1 MLEFKNVTKYFQDG
15 NQKIEA
21 VKPTTL
27 KFNKNELIAII
38 GPSGSGKST
47 FLTMAGA
54 LQTPSSGDIII
65 NNREVSQMSQ
75 KALANTRMQEIGFI
89 LQATNLV
96 PFLTVKQ
103 QFKLLEKQ
111 KKDVLSQTDYNQLMS
126 QLNLEAIENK
136 LPSEISGGQKQRVA
150 IAKALYTKP
159 SIILADEPTASLD
172 TENAMEVMKI
182 LKEQTLDK
190 NKTCIVVTHDE
201 RLTTYCDKV
210 YHMEDGALNLTYFLE
225 MKLALLVP
233 CLVFLKYHF

>member
-1 MLEFKNVTKYFQDG
+1 MLEFKNVTKSFKDG
-15 NQKIEA
+15 NQRIEA
-21 VKPTTL
+21 VKPTSL

-54 LQTPSSGDIII
+54 LQTPTSGEIII
-65 NNREVSQMSQ
+65 NDKHVSQLSL
-75 KALANTRMQEIGFI
+75 KELAKTRMQEISFI

-96 PFLTVKQ
+96 PFLNVKQ
-103 QFKLLEKQ
+103 QFKLLQNQ
-111 KKDVLSQTDYNQLMS
+111 KKDVLDEASYNQLVN
-126 QLNLEAIENK
+126 QLDIAVLENK

-172 TENAMEVMKI
+172 TNNAMEVMKI
-182 LKEQTLDK
+182 LKEQTMEQ

-201 RLTTYCDKV
+201 RLTEYCDSV
-210 YHMEDGALNLTYFLE
+210 YHMEDGMLTLTQDN
-225 MKLALLVP
+225 KS
-233 CLVFLKYHF
+233 

>member
-1 MLEFKNVTKYFQDG
+1 MLEFKNVTKIFKDG
-15 NQKIEA
+15 NQTIEA
-21 VKPTTL
+21 VKPTSL

-54 LQTPSSGDIII
+54 LQTPTSGEIII
-65 NNREVSQMSQ
+65 NDKHVSQLSL
-75 KALANTRMQEIGFI
+75 KELAKTRMQEIGFI

-96 PFLTVKQ
+96 PFLNVKQ
-103 QFKLLEKQ
+103 QFKLLQKQ
-111 KKDVLSQTDYNQLMS
+111 KKDVLDEASYNQLVK
-126 QLNLEAIENK
+126 QLDIAVLENK

-172 TENAMEVMKI
+172 TNNAMEVMKI
-182 LKEQTLDK
+182 LKEQTMEQ

-201 RLTTYCDKV
+201 RLTEYCDSV
-210 YHMEDGALNLTYFLE
+210 YHMEDGMLTLTQDN
-225 MKLALLVP
+225 KS
-233 CLVFLKYHF
+233 

>member
-21 VKPTTL
+21 VKPTSL
-27 KFNKNELIAII
+27 KFNQTELIAII

-54 LQTPSSGDIII
+54 LQTPTSGEILI
-65 NNREVSQMSQ
+65 NGKEVSQMSQ

-103 QFKLLEKQ
+103 QFKLLVKQ
-111 KKDVLSQTDYNQLMS
+111 KKDVLSQTEYKQLMS

-150 IAKALYTKP
+150 IAKALYTQP

-172 TENAMEVMKI
+172 TQNAMEVMEI
-182 LKEQTLDK
+182 LKAQTSEK

-201 RLTTYCDKV
+201 RLTSYCDKV
-210 YHMEDGALNLTYFLE
+210 YHMEDGVLTQT
-225 MKLALLVP
+225 
-233 CLVFLKYHF
+233 

>member
-27 KFNKNELIAII
+27 KFNQNELTAII

-47 FLTMAGA
+47 CLTMAGA

-75 KALANTRMQEIGFI
+75 KALARTRMQEIGFI

-103 QFKLLEKQ
+103 QFILLKKQ
-111 KKDVLSQTDYNQLMS
+111 KKTS
-126 QLNLEAIENK
+126 
-136 LPSEISGGQKQRVA
+136 
-150 IAKALYTKP
+150 
-159 SIILADEPTASLD
+159 
-172 TENAMEVMKI
+172 
-182 LKEQTLDK
+182 
-190 NKTCIVVTHDE
+190 
-201 RLTTYCDKV
+201 
-210 YHMEDGALNLTYFLE
+210 
-225 MKLALLVP
+225 
-233 CLVFLKYHF
+233 

>member
-15 NQKIEA
+15 NKKIEA
-21 VKPTTL
+21 VKPTSL
-27 KFNKNELIAII
+27 KFEQNELIAIV

-54 LQTPSSGDIII
+54 LQTPSSGEILI
-65 NNREVSQMSQ
+65 NGKEVSGMSQ
-75 KALANTRMQEIGFI
+75 KALAHTRMQEIGFI

-103 QFKLLEKQ
+103 QFQLLKKQ
-111 KKDVLSQTDYNQLMS
+111 KKEVLSTQEYQQLMT
-126 QLNLEAIENK
+126 QLNLEDIVNH

-172 TENAMEVMKI
+172 TQNAMEVMKI
-182 LKEQTLDK
+182 LKEQTQGK

-210 YHMEDGALNLTYFLE
+210 FHMEDGVLSAT
-225 MKLALLVP
+225 
-233 CLVFLKYHF
+233 